1 MTTNAIKR
9 IITKDIKEIN
19 KNKLNEQGIF
29 IEFNEANILEAK
41 AMIIGP
47 EGSVYEGG
55 ILFFKIFF
63 PKNYPYSPPDVCYIA
78 RNRVR
83 IHPNL
88 YTRHHKTGHG
98 KVCLSILGTWSGP
111 KWTSIMDVST
121 IMLTIQSLLDKNP
134 LLHEPGVTNPIY
146 INSFNKI
153 IEHENIKT
161 LFLMNTFSIPEGF
174 EIFKEAIEMN
184 MIKNKDKIFDIIQK
198 KKNLKENIKF
208 GVYQLDYN
216 INYSNLTDIFKGYI
230 K

>member
-19 KNKLNEQGIF
+19 KNKLTEQGIF

-47 EGSVYEGG
+47 EDSVYEGG

-63 PKNYPYSPPDVCYIA
+63 PKNYPYAPPDVCYIS

-134 LLHEPGVTNPIY
+134 LLHEPGVTKSIY
-146 INSFNKI
+146 INIFNKI

-174 EIFKEAIEMN
+174 EIIKESIEMN
-184 MIKNKDKIFDIIQK
+184 MNKNKDKIFDKIQK
-198 KKNLKENIKF
+198 KKDIKENIKL

>member
-47 EGSVYEGG
+47 EDSVYEGG

-63 PKNYPYSPPDVCYIA
+63 PKNYPYAPPDVCYIS

-134 LLHEPGVTNPIY
+134 LLHEPGVTKSIY

-174 EIFKEAIEMN
+174 EIFKAAIEMN
-184 MIKNKDKIFDIIQK
+184 MNKNKDKIFDKIQK
-198 KKNLKENIKF
+198 KKDIKENIKL

>member
-47 EGSVYEGG
+47 EDSVYEGG

-63 PKNYPYSPPDVCYIA
+63 PKNYPYAPPDVCYIS

-134 LLHEPGVTNPIY
+134 LLHEPGVTKSIY

-174 EIFKEAIEMN
+174 EIFKESIEMN
-184 MIKNKDKIFDIIQK
+184 MNKNKDKIFDKIQK
-198 KKNLKENIKF
+198 KKDIKENIKL